1 MKNAG
6 VCPQL
11 YNSLLAVIL
20 FLTVPASADDRAA
33 AGSPSPTAALQT
45 ALSLNPL
52 EIIRQHI
59 DAVPGCAQGT
69 GQLLVDTVK
78 SVVTVPM
85 GMAQI
90 LKQSQAESDR
100 DLPFYNSCVK
110 IEKCKRDLYTS
121 AYQEANGKKPPEEV
135 FARLQN
141 GRDLQTVLR
150 AIENRRR
157 INNMPRIRE
166 ILDNMPEGPKKEA
179 ALEEASPGW
188 KDYHNRQTEA
198 LSQVVMA
205 KLGEAANHLKNMN
218 SREAG
223 ALVCTQLATIFFPEG
238 RIAKEVSAG
247 AKVGAVA
254 AKGITRRQVALDH
267 ALEQAT
273 SLEGS
278 NKSLSE
284 KYFHSA
290 SQIEE
295 NCITSKS
302 KLFECDDAITNYEK
316 LFKQDNPGQS
326 LPWENSIASAQPP
339 PSRAPASPTTPVAKT
354 AHVYTNPYGERIEAK
369 TLSRADQS
377 LLDRKLQEA
386 EEESM
391 GRQKDRKFDRAK
403 YDKYLE
409 TNSLDN
415 ALKELKITR
424 PIFEVAGGGKVSI
437 YDAAIPNRRLNIDP
451 AGHYLTIDVK
461 ENGAWVHIDKNGKT
475 MGDYRRENPTFT
487 KEQVKEVFA
496 YHSHWLLP

>member
-6 VCPQL
+6 LCPQL
-11 YNSLLAVIL
+11 YNTLLAVIL
-20 FLTVPASADDRAA
+20 FLTVPAFADDRAA
-33 AGSPSPTAALQT
+33 AGGPSAVPGYQAAQ
-45 ALSLNPL
+45 SLNPL

-59 DAVPGCAQGT
+59 DAVPGCAEGT

-78 SVVTVPM
+78 SVVTIPM

-110 IEKCKRDLYTS
+110 VEKCKRDLYTS
-121 AYQEANGKKPPEEV
+121 AYEAANGKKPPEEV

-157 INNMPRIRE
+157 ITNMPRIRE

-188 KDYHNRQTEA
+188 KDHHNRQTEA
-198 LSQVVMA
+198 LSQVVLA
-205 KLGEAANHLKNMN
+205 KLGETANHLKNMS

-223 ALVCTQLATIFFPEG
+223 SLVCTQLATIFFPEG

-247 AKVGAVA
+247 MKVGEVA
-254 AKGITRRQVALDH
+254 AKGITRRQAALDH
-267 ALEQAT
+267 ALERAT
-273 SLEGS
+273 ALES
-278 NKSLSE
+278 VDKNHAE
-284 KYFHSA
+284 RYFQSA

-339 PSRAPASPTTPVAKT
+339 PSRAPAAPTTPVAKT
-354 AHVYTNPYGERIEAK
+354 AHVYTNPYGQTIEAK
-369 TLSRADQS
+369 SLSAENQDV
-377 LLDRKLQEA
+377 LARKLKEV
-386 EEESM
+386 EPDSLHRNT
-391 GRQKDRKFDRAK
+391 GRAVEWKGRF
-403 YDKYLE
+403 E
-409 TNSLDN
+409 VNSLDH
-415 ALKELKITR
+415 ALEELQIKNPRIASA
-424 PIFEVAGGGKVSI
+424 IGGKVYI
-437 YDAAIPNRRLNIDP
+437 YDAINPNRRLQIDP
-451 AGHYLTIDVK
+451 AGHYMTAAVNR
-461 ENGAWVHIDKNGKT
+461 NGSWEACDMYGKIEA
-475 MGDYRRENPTFT
+475 DYGSHQAFVNN
-487 KEQVKEVFA
+487 
-496 YHSHWLLP
+496 SHWLLP